1 MTQRVSDEAKE
12 TFKKFVQT
20 SIDKALQQAIEES
33 KKQAEEVF
41 FLLFIFFEILSFQNK
56 IK

>member
-1 MTQRVSDEAKE
+1 VTQRVSDEAKE